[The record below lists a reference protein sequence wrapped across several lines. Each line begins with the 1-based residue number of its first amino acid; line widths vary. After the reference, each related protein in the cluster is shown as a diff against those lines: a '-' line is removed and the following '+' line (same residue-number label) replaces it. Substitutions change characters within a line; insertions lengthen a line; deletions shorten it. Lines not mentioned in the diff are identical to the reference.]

1 MEKDIEVFIKLKD
14 DIINRINGQ
23 AFHSAAV
30 DMRILALTS
39 LFLEKG
45 LITEEEVQRSYVDVL
60 DSVKRNDDFKDRKM
74 TGFEEY
80 LKDFLSLV

>member
-1 MEKDIEVFIKLKD
+1 MDKDVEVLIKLKD

-23 AFHSAAV
+23 VFHSAAV

-45 LITEEEVQRSYVDVL
+45 LITEEEVQKSYAGAL
-60 DSVKRNDDFKDRKM
+60 DSVKRNDDFKGEGM
-74 TGFEEY
+74 SGFEEY